1 MVLLYNSRG
10 SRTPL
15 RFSFP
20 DTGGASGGNPSG
32 AADGNANGNGGA
44 TIVTPF
50 DSLPW
55 DELDD
60 ESRKSLEK
68 GKADYLATLQ
78 EQQKTKAD
86 LEKQILQARGF
97 QSEKDRLQAELDKLT
112 KRQEEPDPYNEALTE
127 ELRKAGY
134 DDKQAATL
142 APVFAGMFKRIGV
155 IQKQE
160 IGRDLAPMGQ
170 TVLAQEAQGA
180 FQHAVQN
187 DPTGVFQTPEV
198 QQKVWDFVVERT
210 KAGHQTSP
218 EIVANLGA
226 MAWVE
231 HATVQ
236 RNAGKEVALPTPP
249 VRTQPAGGGGVTPQF
264 TFPGASLVPTFNPP
278 TDANAAKT
286 QLDGDTLAALAST
299 FKSMGGDTGIYPKSL
314 KSHILTPRRGR

>member
-1 MVLLYNSRG
+1 MIRLYNSRG
-10 SRTPL
+10 AYTPL

-20 DTGGASGGNPSG
+20 DTGGASGGNTSG
-32 AADGNANGNGGA
+32 ADGNGGGNGA
-44 TIVTPF
+44 TIETPF
-50 DSLPW
+50 DKLPW

-60 ESRKSLEK
+60 ESRAALEK
-68 GKADYLATLQ
+68 GKAAYIATLQ
-78 EQQKTKAD
+78 SEQKVKAD
-86 LEKQILQARGF
+86 LEKQIKEARGF

-112 KRQEEPDPYNEALTE
+112 KRQEEPDPYHEALTE

-187 DPTGVFQTPEV
+187 DPSGVFQTPEV

-231 HATVQ
+231 HLTAM
-236 RNAGKEVALPTPP
+236 RAAGKEVTLPTPVTRP
-249 VRTQPAGGGGVTPQF
+249 PAGGNTGVTPQF

-278 TDANAAKT
+278 IDQNAART
-286 QLDGDTLAALAST
+286 TLDGDTLAALAST

-314 KSHILTPRRGR
+314 KPHILTPRRNR